1 MVHWHIEVLGFTVPA
16 QPNLRTRPTGY
27 LPVLNRAGGVGRL
40 RYTDVTAYG
49 VCLLPST
56 YGMITGWETCGYEG
70 LWGGQVGADPVTGDA
85 RPTGVVVGFHCIY
98 L

>member
-27 LPVLNRAGGVGRL
+27 LPVLDRAGGVGRL
-40 RYTDVTAYG
+40 RYTGVTAYD

-56 YGMITGWETCGYEG
+56 YGMITGWATRGYG
-70 LWGGQVGADPVTGDA
+70 PGKMP
-85 RPTGVVVGFHCIY
+85 RPTGVIVGFHCIY